1 MLEWTVACSMYLA
14 MPVTNAFLS
23 SKLVLKLGCRGG
35 KQNKDVRLRSEWPAV
50 SRLLGDLPD
59 RAGKK
64 AEAQYRAAGQ
74 AEAAPPGGP
83 RWTAHLLASLGQPYC
98 SRTKYRA
105 GCEGRRSLE
114 YTAGLPTGLRW
125 LLVPFP
131 SCKGTG
137 DTHRMGAWGPQVP
150 ESPFLPPGLLGK
162 LF

>member
-35 KQNKDVRLRSEWPAV
+35 KRNKDVRLRSERPAV

-59 RAGKK
+59 RAGRKV
-64 AEAQYRAAGQ
+64 EAQCRAAGQ

-98 SRTKYRA
+98 KRTNTEPAVREDA
-105 GCEGRRSLE
+105 VWNIQQ
-114 YTAGLPTGLRW
+114 AFQW
-125 LLVPFP
+125 
-131 SCKGTG
+131 
-137 DTHRMGAWGPQVP
+137 D
-150 ESPFLPPGLLGK
+150 LGG
-162 LF
+162 F